1 MIVFMYSAEP
11 PSHPW
16 RHQWL
21 GAWATEIKV
30 HCVIILDRWNNWC
43 HELQEQEKVP
53 GKKKNSKWCNQQKA
67 TMNYKKSFFFL
78 QYKPL
83 SHLST
88 SGSTPRD
95 INTSM
100 IFFIT
105 APCRHGWTEA
115 CFPGKCGWS
124 SIVTC
129 VVFFLTEVCT
139 INLQHWSDSRGFT
152 KFYLASSHFLPSY
165 EHGLGLHPPLQVQVA
180 AASLTTR

>member
-124 SIVTC
+124 SIVTVLRAWSWLTSSITSSGC
-129 VVFFLTEVCT
+129 SNTLDYKTYHRFF
-139 INLQHWSDSRGFT
+139 IW
-152 KFYLASSHFLPSY
+152 A
-165 EHGLGLHPPLQVQVA
+165 
-180 AASLTTR
+180 